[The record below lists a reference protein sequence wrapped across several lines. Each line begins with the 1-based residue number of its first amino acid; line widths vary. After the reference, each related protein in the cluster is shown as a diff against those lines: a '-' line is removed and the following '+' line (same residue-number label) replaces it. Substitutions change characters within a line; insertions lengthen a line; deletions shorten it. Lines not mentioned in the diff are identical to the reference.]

1 LFTAGNHVAS
11 NQGEHDPESPEGHHV
26 LAHELVHV
34 RQQTDGVVSMLP
46 PEPFR
51 TVGLG
56 TFIYARQCNHYD
68 LYPTF
73 DKTET
78 GSGGVFG

>member
-1 LFTAGNHVAS
+1 
-11 NQGEHDPESPEGHHV
+11 
-26 LAHELVHV
+26 
-34 RQQTDGVVSMLP
+34 VVSMLP

-51 TVGLG
+51 TVGFEM
-56 TFIYARQCNHYD
+56 FIYARQYDHYD